1 MNRQNSGLGALL
13 IAALGAIAM
22 VVPLSLARSSTP
34 KPYAVALIPTYS
46 LPTERHELVEHSAE
60 DLIGDFL

>member
-22 VVPLSLARSSTP
+22 VVPLSLGQLT
-34 KPYAVALIPTYS
+34 
-46 LPTERHELVEHSAE
+46 
-60 DLIGDFL
+60 